1 MVKRG
6 PTDLIYT
13 ETEDAF
19 ILAGHN
25 LRMNAEQIAKR
36 LPGRT
41 MTSVYVHAK
50 DVLGITLPVTATP
63 EVGYAIPKTGHLG
76 VRAKDAVTRARWQAQ
91 LDTVMVANGFT
102 TLKDAWEYC
111 LAAGAEKAHRK

>member
-6 PTDLIYT
+6 PTELVYT
-13 ETEDAF
+13 PAEDAVV
-19 ILAGHN
+19 LAGHN
-25 LRMNAEQIAKR
+25 LKMNAEQIAKR

-41 MTSVYVHAK
+41 ATSVYVHAK
-50 DVLGITLPVTATP
+50 DVLHITLPVTATP

-76 VRAKDAVTRARWQAQ
+76 VRAKDAPTRARWQAQ
-91 LDTVMVANGFT
+91 IDVVMAVNRFT

-111 LAAGAEKAHRK
+111 LQAGAEKSQR